1 MESGGGGGS
10 RLNEMP
16 PLSSSRVC
24 GEFSVLG
31 ERVLRR
37 KRETEREI
45 ERERKRRGEGESGRA
60 WLWDLLGG
68 QIIKLKGTAPEKPIG
83 RGRMGTYFLSLLQLR
98 GPYFL
103 FFSFLSCAFYLFR
116 NTDIIFISPLFLFV
130 PREVVLLRMTG

>member
-45 ERERKRRGEGESGRA
+45 EREEEEGGGREWASLAVGFA
-60 WLWDLLGG
+60 WGADYKAERYSAREAYWAWAYGHL
-68 QIIKLKGTAPEKPIG
+68 
-83 RGRMGTYFLSLLQLR
+83 FSLSTSTSRPLFS
-98 GPYFL
+98 FL
-103 FFSFLSCAFYLFR
+103 FFVVPFIYFGILIQFLFPS
-116 NTDIIFISPLFLFV
+116 FLFV
-130 PREVVLLRMTG
+130 PCEVVLLRITG

>member
-45 ERERKRRGEGESGRA
+45 EREEEEGGGREWASLAVGFA
-60 WLWDLLGG
+60 WGADYKAERYSAREAYWAWAYGHL
-68 QIIKLKGTAPEKPIG
+68 
-83 RGRMGTYFLSLLQLR
+83 FSLSTSTSRPL
-98 GPYFL
+98 
-103 FFSFLSCAFYLFR
+103 FSFLSCAFYLFR
-116 NTDIIFISPLFLFV
+116 NTDIIFYYFPLFCSCLVKSCFS
-130 PREVVLLRMTG
+130 E

>member
-1 MESGGGGGS
+1 MWRIFSAGRES
-10 RLNEMP
+10 
-16 PLSSSRVC
+16 
-24 GEFSVLG
+24 F
-31 ERVLRR
+31 LRR
-37 KRETEREI
+37 KRETERERDR

-103 FFSFLSCAFYLFR
+103 FSFFFLHV
-116 NTDIIFISPLFLFV
+116 PLIYFGILI
-130 PREVVLLRMTG
+130 

>member
-37 KRETEREI
+37 KRETERER
-45 ERERKRRGEGESGRA
+45 EREEEEGGGREWASLAVGFA
-60 WLWDLLGG
+60 WGADYKAERYSAREAYWAWAYGHL
-68 QIIKLKGTAPEKPIG
+68 
-83 RGRMGTYFLSLLQLR
+83 FSLSLLQLR

-103 FFSFLSCAFYLFR
+103 FFLVPFIYFGILILFF
-116 NTDIIFISPLFLFV
+116 IISPFFV
-130 PREVVLLRMTG
+130 RAS